1 MIAQDQDQL
10 VFQKSSRGRSLD
22 TTGSNRALER
32 DQFLVRRT
40 RIMLSEGM
48 MLTGRADREVAT
60 CPPSHSHQLI
70 SGTPMYGGTI

>member
-10 VFQKSSRGRSLD
+10 VFQKSSLGRWLD
-22 TTGSNRALER
+22 TSGSNRALER
-32 DQFLVRRT
+32 DRFLVRRMH
-40 RIMLSEGM
+40 IMLSEEM

-60 CPPSHSHQLI
+60 CPPSRSHQLI